1 MIKTVHKGHC
11 LAFQNALE
19 RLTKCQHC
27 LLFWKEEPKA
37 TCEFGSRKGREFCA
51 PEPQLRGCAQAC
63 TAHHAEMKQGLGD
76 TRAPRYNTR
85 VAPIVLSRMSCQD
98 VIRPLELNWKNVGEL
113 CNYNH
118 NLCSGLHY
126 CNANARQ
133 GGGENKVKGQQKG
146 AVFTFNIN
154 QESGAGTGKV
164 QEIKQSPL

>member
-1 MIKTVHKGHC
+1 
-11 LAFQNALE
+11 
-19 RLTKCQHC
+19 
-27 LLFWKEEPKA
+27 
-37 TCEFGSRKGREFCA
+37 
-51 PEPQLRGCAQAC
+51 
-63 TAHHAEMKQGLGD
+63 MKQGLGD
-76 TRAPRYNTR
+76 TRAPHYNTR
-85 VAPIVLSRMSCQD
+85 VAPVVLSRMNCQD

-164 QEIKQSPL
+164 QEIKQSPLRHGMDVRGVPSAATSALGDKVVVNRLHNAKYRPSDNHGTWTVV